1 MVDAFGQRSPHDAT
15 RDDGHPRRGAV
26 DDEAVV
32 KEARCRPA
40 AGVSSDEPKGKR
52 PAGGALEWRG
62 PCCGG
67 TMVWGKGNGYKP
79 ARGGDREYRCGN
91 SGCRKLLPKPST
103 QDILDDLALD
113 KAIREAECLAAALL

>member
-1 MVDAFGQRSPHDAT
+1 MMPREMMVKMMDIP
-15 RDDGHPRRGAV
+15 
-26 DDEAVV
+26 VV
-32 KEARCRPA
+32 APSTTKPSSKKRAA
-40 AGVSSDEPKGKR
+40 AGVSSDEPEGKR

-103 QDILDDLALD
+103 QDIIDDLALD
-113 KAIREAECLAAALL
+113 KPIREAECLVAALL